1 MLTRE
6 FLHAAR
12 EAALDATRGGPPAP
26 PSNPFFGVG
35 PISDGST
42 DEVDRRLRRL
52 AFERWL
58 GATYRKRDDRG
69 RDIGG
74 FTATE
79 LARSMHRGEPADSI
93 LLDMMRAIHRYFGLP
108 ARNRLAVGLGG
119 GHSGFTVAVQHL
131 MTLNDPGQHV
141 YVDTPHP
148 EGVGSGAAGFFRQS
162 WATQIIDL
170 CRLSR
175 GGTTERLH
183 FAAGEGSI
191 PPAAALEEMGIRLF
205 VGVGHETTGA
215 STYSACEVAGLLEWL
230 DADPQNRH
238 AIIDSTSLL
247 GAMPWPQ
254 ELVDGLIAKCCLFM
268 PLQKA
273 IGGVSGYFTASF
285 TPEALAWI
293 DRNMAD
299 PSWAIPRQL
308 SLAVPVDPARPVSGP
323 RSVARGP
330 FYDAAGDRML
340 GGVINTYSLLA
351 FAETTFGLREI
362 ERAIGPA
369 DALNAR
375 SSANRAAIE
384 AWTAA
389 NPLLRPVV
397 ADPDK
402 RGSAVTLLR
411 ADDPEIAPLHAR
423 VLMRAKQ
430 LLGHEGLTHP
440 DGRHE
445 PGLGAAL
452 YLNAFPGKPGDFR
465 AWIGGVR
472 ETGDIVALLENIRY
486 AWLRAKALV
495 IEEELAPAATPAEPA
510 AARQAPGTEALASLA
525 AGCEELAAILPGI
538 LATPGGQARDAVRTR
553 HAGRIR
559 DLLARQRELLTI
571 LDSDPDW
578 RIPQE

>member
-12 EAALDATRGGPPAP
+12 KAALDATRAGPPAP

-42 DEVDRRLRRL
+42 DETDRGRRHL
-52 AFERWL
+52 AFERWIA
-58 GATYRKRDDRG
+58 ATYRKRDDRG

-74 FTATE
+74 YSATE
-79 LARSMHRGEPADSI
+79 LARSMHRGEPADGI

-119 GHSGFTVAVQHL
+119 GHSGFTVAIQHL
-131 MTLNDPGQHV
+131 MTLNDAGQHV
-141 YVDTPHP
+141 YVDTPRP
-148 EGVGSGAAGFFRQS
+148 EGGSNGAAGFFRQS

-183 FAAGEGSI
+183 FAPEEGSI
-191 PPAAALEEMGIRLF
+191 PPAAKLEEMGIRLF

-215 STYSACEVAGLLEWL
+215 STYSAAEVAGLLQWL
-230 DADPQNRH
+230 DGDPENRH
-238 AIIDSTSLL
+238 AIIDATSLL

-254 ELVDGLIAKCCLFM
+254 ELIAGLMAKCCLFM

-273 IGGVSGYFTASF
+273 IGGVAGYFVASF
-285 TPEALAWI
+285 TPEALAQI
-293 DRNMAD
+293 DRNMAE

-308 SLAVPVDPARPVSGP
+308 SLAVPVDPGWPVSGP
-323 RSVARGP
+323 RSVAKGP
-330 FYDAAGDRML
+330 FYDAAQDRML

-351 FAETTFGLREI
+351 FAETTFGLNEI
-362 ERAIGPA
+362 ERTIGPVE
-369 DALNAR
+369 ALNAR
-375 SSANRAAIE
+375 SSANRAVIE

-402 RGSAVTLLR
+402 RGSAVTLLQV
-411 ADDPEIAPLHAR
+411 DDPEIAPLHGRILA
-423 VLMRAKQ
+423 RAKQ
-430 LLGHEGLTHP
+430 LLGHAGMTHP
-440 DGRHE
+440 DGSHE
-445 PGLGAAL
+445 PGLDAAL
-452 YLNAFPGKPGDFR
+452 YLNAFPGMPGDFR

-495 IEEELAPAATPAEPA
+495 IEEELAA
-510 AARQAPGTEALASLA
+510 
-525 AGCEELAAILPGI
+525 
-538 LATPGGQARDAVRTR
+538 
-553 HAGRIR
+553 
-559 DLLARQRELLTI
+559 
-571 LDSDPDW
+571 
-578 RIPQE
+578 

>member
-6 FLHAAR
+6 ILLAAR
-12 EAALDATRGGPPAP
+12 EAALDATRAGPPAP

-35 PISDGST
+35 PISDGTT
-42 DEVDRRLRRL
+42 DEADRRRRRL
-52 AFERWL
+52 AFEHWL
-58 GATYRKRDDRG
+58 TATYRKRDDRG

-74 FTATE
+74 YSATE

-119 GHSGFTVAVQHL
+119 GHSGFTVAIQHL
-131 MTLNDPGQHV
+131 MTLNDPDQHV

-148 EGVGSGAAGFFRQS
+148 EGGSNTAAGFFRQS

-175 GGTTERLH
+175 NGTTERLH
-183 FAAGEGSI
+183 FASEEGTI
-191 PPAAALEEMGIRLF
+191 PSASVLEEMGVRLF

-215 STYSACEVAGLLEWL
+215 STYSAPEVAGLLEWL
-230 DADPQNRH
+230 DGDPRNRH
-238 AIIDSTSLL
+238 AIVDATSLL

-254 ELVDGLIAKCCLFM
+254 ELVDGVMAKCCLFM

-273 IGGVSGYFTASF
+273 IGGVAGYFTASF

-293 DRNMAD
+293 DRAMAD

-323 RSVARGP
+323 RSVAKGP
-330 FYDAAGDRML
+330 FYDATQDRML

-362 ERAIGPA
+362 ERTIGPA
-369 DALNAR
+369 EALNAR
-375 SSANRAAIE
+375 STANRAAIE

-389 NPLLRPVV
+389 NPLLRLVV
-397 ADPDK
+397 ADPDR

-411 ADDPEIAPLHAR
+411 VDDPEMVPLHAR
-423 VLMRAKQ
+423 ILARAKQ

-452 YLNAFPGKPGDFR
+452 YLNAFPGMPGDFR

-486 AWLRAKALV
+486 AWLRARALV
-495 IEEELAPAATPAEPA
+495 IEEELAPAGSIA
-510 AARQAPGTEALASLA
+510 
-525 AGCEELAAILPGI
+525 
-538 LATPGGQARDAVRTR
+538 
-553 HAGRIR
+553 
-559 DLLARQRELLTI
+559 
-571 LDSDPDW
+571 
-578 RIPQE
+578 

>member
-1 MLTRE
+1 MMTRE
-6 FLHAAR
+6 SLRAAR
-12 EAALDATRGGPPAP
+12 EAALDATRAGPPAP
-26 PSNPFFGVG
+26 PSSPFFGVG

-74 FTATE
+74 YTATE
-79 LARSMHRGEPADSI
+79 LARSMHRGEPADSV

-108 ARNRLAVGLGG
+108 AQNRLAVGLGG

-131 MTLNDPGQHV
+131 MTLNDPGQPLHI
-141 YVDTPHP
+141 DTPRP
-148 EGVGSGAAGFFRQS
+148 EGGSNAAAGFFRQS

-183 FAAGEGSI
+183 FAAEEGAI
-191 PPAAALEEMGIRLF
+191 PPAARLAETGIRLF

-215 STYSACEVAGLLEWL
+215 STYSAAEVAGLLEWL
-230 DADPQNRH
+230 DGDPQNRH
-238 AIIDSTSLL
+238 AIIDATSLL
-247 GAMPWPQ
+247 GAMPWPDA
-254 ELVDGLIAKCCLFM
+254 LIAGLMAKCCLFM

-273 IGGVSGYFTASF
+273 IGGVAGYFVASF
-285 TPEALAWI
+285 TPEALAAI

-323 RSVARGP
+323 RSVAKGP
-330 FYDAAGDRML
+330 FYDAAQDRML

-369 DALNAR
+369 GTLNAR
-375 SSANRAAIE
+375 SSANRAAVE

-389 NPLLRPVV
+389 NPLLRPLLRLVV
-397 ADPDK
+397 ADPEK

-411 ADDPEIAPLHAR
+411 VDDPEIAPLHGRILA
-423 VLMRAKQ
+423 RAKQ

-452 YLNAFPGKPGDFR
+452 YLNAFPGMPGDFR

-472 ETGDIVALLENIRY
+472 ETGDILALLENIRY

-495 IEEELAPAATPAEPA
+495 IEEELAPAAHPAEPVA
-510 AARQAPGTEALASLA
+510 EQAQATETLAPLA
-525 AGCEELAAILPGI
+525 AGCEDLAAILSGI
-538 LATPGGQARDAVRTR
+538 LAIPAGPARDAARERNAAT
-553 HAGRIR
+553 IR
-559 DLLARQRELLTI
+559 DLLARQRELLAV
-571 LDSDPDW
+571 LDADPA
-578 RIPQE
+578 P